1 MIDDCNKK
9 PRKESG
15 LCCFSFARNSHKWV
29 TQIYFGF
36 INWVDNVNWP
46 P

>member
-1 MIDDCNKK
+1 MLQKKNLNSVQNK
-9 PRKESG
+9 
-15 LCCFSFARNSHKWV
+15 
-29 TQIYFGF
+29 IIFGF

>member
-1 MIDDCNKK
+1 MDSGGMPVEMLAMID
-9 PRKESG
+9 SG
-15 LCCFSFARNSHKWV
+15 SNTSLLSKNAV
-29 TQIYFGF
+29 IGF

>member
-1 MIDDCNKK
+1 MCGNEERARQVILPDFWLT
-9 PRKESG
+9 SG
-15 LCCFSFARNSHKWV
+15 GM
-29 TQIYFGF
+29 FGF